1 MKSKLKNLSRGDLA
15 TGAITG
21 LIVACV
27 TALMADAVFG
37 LGMGA
42 IAALVA
48 ATGRQGQRAALQ
60 ERIDR
65 PDAMVW
71 EVLVNDVRVGQLS
84 DDTYARYEKA
94 VHQDWRVYRAQL
106 ANLAKVVARAAEM
119 LLFAVPISLVWIGL
133 AIVLIDPVAAAS
145 LVDAL
150 RAAPAAELIGTIE
163 RSLSFVTFIF
173 VIVMILFAALAS
185 PRLGYVNQFTRE
197 LNFMVRRHVRVAAEG
212 RMILVPFPSPV
223 PVNAA

>member
-1 MKSKLKNLSRGDLA
+1 MKSKLKNLSRGDVA

-21 LIVACV
+21 LIAACV
-27 TALMADAVFG
+27 TGLMADAIFG
-37 LGMGA
+37 MGMGA
-42 IAALVA
+42 IAALA
-48 ATGRQGQRAALQ
+48 AASGRQGQHAALQ
-60 ERIDR
+60 ARIDR
-65 PDAMVW
+65 PAARVW

-94 VHQDWRVYRAQL
+94 VHEDWRVYRAQL

-145 LVDAL
+145 VVEAL
-150 RAAPAAELIGTIE
+150 RAAPAAELIGAVE

-197 LNFMVRRHVRVAAEG
+197 LNFVVRRHVRVAAEG

-223 PVNAA
+223 PANAA

>member
-1 MKSKLKNLSRGDLA
+1 MHSKLKNMSRGDLA

-21 LIVACV
+21 LIAACI
-27 TALMADAVFG
+27 TGLMAGAVFG

-42 IAALVA
+42 IVAFAAA
-48 ATGRQGQRAALQ
+48 RGRQGQRTALQ

-65 PDAMVW
+65 PAAMVW

-84 DDTYARYEKA
+84 DDTYAKFEKA
-94 VHQDWRVYRAQL
+94 VHEDWRVYRAQL
-106 ANLAKVVARAAEM
+106 ANLAKVVLRAAEM

-145 LVDAL
+145 VVDAL
-150 RAAPAAELIGTIE
+150 RAAPAAELIGAIE

-173 VIVMILFAALAS
+173 VLVMILFAALAS

-197 LNFMVRRHVRVAAEG
+197 LNFVVRRYVRVAAEG
-212 RMILVPFPSPV
+212 RMTLVPVPGPV